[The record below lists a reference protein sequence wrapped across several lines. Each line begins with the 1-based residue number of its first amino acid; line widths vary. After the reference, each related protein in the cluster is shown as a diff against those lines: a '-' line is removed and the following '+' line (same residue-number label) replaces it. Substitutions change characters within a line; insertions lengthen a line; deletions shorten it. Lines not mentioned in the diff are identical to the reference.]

1 MILCILLSTLLKN
14 SSDLLF
20 FQLSGISPE
29 CHGFLNVME
38 SGLPATSTAT
48 SGPWDVSHE
57 ATETCHQVILN
68 LLFTYTV
75 RDSAP
80 STFPWRF
87 EMPTDGQ
94 SLTVSGMRWRT
105 HWMPQTSPYVL
116 SIILPAPQW
125 GYILLGLYLLI
136 KSLLAVLSSLVL
148 CYFICL
154 GFPDPSLHNE
164 TISLYPTKVTGIL
177 LCICK
182 GSFTM
187 NRRIPLWGTKSFA
200 LRDPEVTSVS

>member
-38 SGLPATSTAT
+38 SGLPATPTAT

-87 EMPTDGQ
+87 EMPRDGQ

-125 GYILLGLYLLI
+125 GYILLGLSFLFTHKISSCCSFIPCFVLFHLSWLSWSLPTQPDHIPVPYQGHRYTAVYL
-136 KSLLAVLSSLVL
+136 
-148 CYFICL
+148 
-154 GFPDPSLHNE
+154 
-164 TISLYPTKVTGIL
+164 
-177 LCICK
+177 
-182 GSFTM
+182 
-187 NRRIPLWGTKSFA
+187 
-200 LRDPEVTSVS
+200 